1 METWHQGWGQAPRG
15 HFVSAGLHD
24 IHCFSPGCLL
34 QSSAQ
39 LALPLPAFSFP
50 FFLPLKS
57 GCLVGCPRGAFPTSL
72 SPRSSKWCPQRR
84 SQPRSRQWPG
94 TDGRLR
100 TASGATRSFGR
111 AHVCLLWCRASSPA
125 AGLHFPT
132 GCALNRAGCCSSA
145 RSVCAAR
152 SAPKPVGSRLPLLAA
167 GSAPGVFLS
176 PALPRTPLPPAPP
189 DSPLG
194 SGRRAQELGAPR
206 GSP

>member
-1 METWHQGWGQAPRG
+1 MTSTTSLQAACCR
-15 HFVSAGLHD
+15 ALHNWLYP
-24 IHCFSPGCLL
+24 CLLLLSLFPPFEVWLLSRMPKGCL
-34 QSSAQ
+34 SNVS
-39 LALPLPAFSFP
+39 LAPFEQVVPAAPLPA
-50 FFLPLKS
+50 
-57 GCLVGCPRGAFPTSL
+57 A
-72 SPRSSKWCPQRR
+72 Q
-84 SQPRSRQWPG
+84 QWPG
-94 TDGRLR
+94 TGGRLR